1 MIALQ
6 ETECCA
12 LAGTDCRPPLV
23 RPRAGRPQLKR
34 DPLAGAMSQRQL
46 ASVLFAALGAFIA
59 ITGIPEIGV
68 SIGIL
73 AAGVQAAPI
82 PYAIALLIGTIIAFI
97 LGIALVLS
105 RVRLA
110 ERLFPADTG
119 SLPTR
124 DTQAVALSVLGCYY
138 VVESI
143 SRLVGR
149 GRIEWSAVTQL
160 VLGIGLFFGAR
171 GVARFWAA
179 VRSAGS
185 SSSNERAA

>member
-1 MIALQ
+1 
-6 ETECCA
+6 
-12 LAGTDCRPPLV
+12 
-23 RPRAGRPQLKR
+23 
-34 DPLAGAMSQRQL
+34 MSQRQL
-46 ASVLFAALGAFIA
+46 ASVLFAVLGAFIA
-59 ITGIPEIGV
+59 ITGVPEIGV

-105 RVRLA
+105 RGRLA

-124 DTQAVALSVLGCYY
+124 DTQAVALSVLGCYF

-160 VLGIGLFFGAR
+160 VFGIGWFFGAR

>member
-1 MIALQ
+1 
-6 ETECCA
+6 
-12 LAGTDCRPPLV
+12 
-23 RPRAGRPQLKR
+23 
-34 DPLAGAMSQRQL
+34 MSQRQL
-46 ASVLFAALGAFIA
+46 ASVLFAVLGAFIA
-59 ITGIPEIGV
+59 ITGLPEIGV

-110 ERLFPADTG
+110 ERLFPGDTG

-124 DTQAVALSVLGCYY
+124 ETQAVALSVLGCYF

-160 VLGIGLFFGAR
+160 ALGIGLFFGAR